1 MTALKSEPPHPKT
14 GRRIVLR
21 REIAQITGEIS
32 DVTAAA
38 IVALG
43 ATQAELEE
51 AAAWVSGD
59 DNGLNR
65 LRHRPSGIIAEI
77 CEILSAEGLLE
88 NEQDEGRGPNV

>member
-1 MTALKSEPPHPKT
+1 MTALKSEPPHPKA
-14 GRRIVLR
+14 GRRVVSR
-21 REIAQITGEIS
+21 REIAQIAGEIS

-59 DNGLNR
+59 DDGLNR
-65 LRHRPSGIIAEI
+65 LRHQPTGIIAEI
-77 CEILSAEGLLE
+77 CEILSAEGLLDV
-88 NEQDEGRGPNV
+88 EQDERREPGA